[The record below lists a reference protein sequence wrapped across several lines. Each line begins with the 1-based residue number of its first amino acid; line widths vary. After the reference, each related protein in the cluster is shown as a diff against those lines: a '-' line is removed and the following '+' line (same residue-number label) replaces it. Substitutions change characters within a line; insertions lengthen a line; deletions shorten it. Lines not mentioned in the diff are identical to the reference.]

1 MHNPNPSAPLGT
13 FPVAPFLASG
23 MGKSAAET
31 GTLFHTIGASPPS
44 IGFPEGPPSRIGD
57 TEQQQQ
63 QQDPPAE
70 EETEDSDASAGT
82 PISDTESVSWG
93 VAFQWIVVCANLGYC
108 FYYFGVV
115 WLWTPFQYEYT
126 QMWNSPSP
134 GPFIDYTT
142 GTWTYWVLSW
152 QIFQL
157 FPVPALVYSMVRPES
172 FFRMTIH
179 RVSIA
184 VAAII
189 DIGVFIFLIFFV
201 WIPATN
207 SCVFPYSIANSE
219 NMCCVKYGCMASSY
233 ACHNFNPC
241 TDFPPM
247 GQLHANPV
255 FVQHI
260 WAIFV
265 FLLFALMH
273 VFCAAMIYFFSYN
286 ASNVVTRPNNVYNK
300 RGARAIR
307 IIMVVMFLFIC
318 LYYTLGILPI
328 TLR

>member
-1 MHNPNPSAPLGT
+1 
-13 FPVAPFLASG
+13 

-44 IGFPEGPPSRIGD
+44 IGFPEGSPSRIGD

-63 QQDPPAE
+63 DPSAE
-70 EETEDSDASAGT
+70 EENEDSDASAGT

-93 VAFQWIVVCANLGYC
+93 VAFQWIVLWANLGYC